1 MIIPIGPAVNAAAI
15 VAGASLGLVLGNRLP
30 LRVQTIVFQGV
41 GLCVLSIGMK
51 MAFVTANP
59 LVMIFSTVIGSAIGE
74 FMGLEAATVRFGDW
88 CRKRFRS
95 KNPRFT
101 DGMINASMLFCIGAM
116 AIVGSFDEGLR
127 GDRTMVFTKAMLNGL
142 TSVALASAYGAGVL
156 LAAVS
161 VFVYQ
166 ALFTMGAGLLQPWM
180 SPPVVNELVAVGGV
194 LIVGIGLNLLE
205 VTKIPLSST
214 IPAMLVVV
222 VLASYF
228 C

>member
-1 MIIPIGPAVNAAAI
+1 MVMPVGPAVNAAAI
-15 VAGASLGLVLGNRLP
+15 IVGALLGMVLGNRLP
-30 LRVQTIVFQGV
+30 DRVRVIVFQGV

-51 MAFVTANP
+51 MAFVTTNP
-59 LVMIFSTVIGSAIGE
+59 LVMIFSTVIGCAIGE
-74 FMGLEAATVRFGDW
+74 FMGLEAGSVRFGDW
-88 CRKRFRS
+88 CRQRFQS

-116 AIVGSFDEGLR
+116 AIVGSFDEALR
-127 GDRTMVFTKAMLNGL
+127 DDRTMVYTKAMLNGL
-142 TSVALASAYGAGVL
+142 TSVALASAYGSGVL

-166 ALFTMGAGLLQPWM
+166 GLFTMGAALLQPWM

-205 VTKIPLSST
+205 ITKIPLSST
-214 IPAMLVVV
+214 IPAMIVVV
-222 VLASYF
+222 VLASFF